1 MAKAARSH
9 HCHAAFQYARVLSH
23 PEECPHAVDVLG
35 IFRVC
40 QPRPDTF
47 SVRCRDTKGLRP
59 EYRMGIHHE
68 YPLDRDPPSTRDTCH
83 HSDSA
88 GTAFTHPAGT
98 YLVKP

>member
-59 EYRMGIHHE
+59 EYRMGSTMSILWIATLLLLATLVTTATA
-68 YPLDRDPPSTRDTCH
+68 PDP
-83 HSDSA
+83 HSR
-88 GTAFTHPAGT
+88 TLPART
-98 YLVKP
+98 W